1 MNDLCF
7 KTQKELDKAKQEFV
21 EEFLDNMYNIF
32 YEYHKTKQDNP
43 SIHLSEKAFK
53 EYFNEIFAKLL
64 TSEVNNRFICSSG
77 QLSNLYQGILL
88 AISQTVIIQT
98 LGNLIFKSHYCDVI
112 NNSQTF
118 EKILTAVRLTF
129 ST

>member
-1 MNDLCF
+1 MIYVSRHKRSLIKLNRNLWNFLTICTIFFMNII
-7 KTQKELDKAKQEFV
+7 KQYKIT
-21 EEFLDNMYNIF
+21 L
-32 YEYHKTKQDNP
+32 
-43 SIHLSEKAFK
+43 HLLEKAFE
-53 EYFNEIFAKLL
+53 EYIDEIFTKLL
-64 TSEVNNRFICSSG
+64 TSEVNNRFICRSG
-77 QLSNLYQGILL
+77 QFSNLYQGILL

-98 LGNLIFKSHYCDVI
+98 HGNLIFKSHYCDVI

>member
-7 KTQKELDKAKQEFV
+7 KTQKEFDKAKQEFV
-21 EEFLDNMYNIF
+21 EFLDNMYNIF
-32 YEYHKTKQDNP
+32 MNIIKQYK
-43 SIHLSEKAFK
+43 ITLHLSEKVFK
-53 EYFNEIFAKLL
+53 EYFNEIFKKLL
-64 TSEVNNRFICSSG
+64 TSRVNNRFICSSG
-77 QLSNLYQGILL
+77 QLSYLYQGILL

-98 LGNLIFKSHYCDVI
+98 HGNLIFKSHYCDVI

>member
-7 KTQKELDKAKQEFV
+7 KTQKEFDKAKQEFV
-21 EEFLDNMYNIF
+21 EFPDSMYNIF
-32 YEYHKTKQDNP
+32 MNIIKQYK
-43 SIHLSEKAFK
+43 ITLHLSEKAFK
-53 EYFNEIFAKLL
+53 EYINEIFTKLL
-64 TSEVNNRFICSSG
+64 TYEVNNKFICRSG
-77 QLSNLYQGILL
+77 QLSILYQGILL

-98 LGNLIFKSHYCDVI
+98 HGNLIFKSHYCDVI

>member
-1 MNDLCF
+1 MNGICF
-7 KTQKELDKAKQEFV
+7 KTQKEFDKAKQEFV
-21 EEFLDNMYNIF
+21 EFPDNMYNIF
-32 YEYHKTKQDNP
+32 YEYRKQYK
-43 SIHLSEKAFK
+43 ITLHLSEKAFK
-53 EYFNEIFAKLL
+53 EYFNEVFTKLL

-98 LGNLIFKSHYCDVI
+98 HGNLTFKSHYCDVI

>member
-7 KTQKELDKAKQEFV
+7 KTQKEFDKAKQEFV
-21 EEFLDNMYNIF
+21 EFPDNMYNIF
-32 YEYHKTKQDNP
+32 YEYHKQYKITL
-43 SIHLSEKAFK
+43 HLSEKVFK
-53 EYFNEIFAKLL
+53 EYFNEIFTKLL
-64 TSEVNNRFICSSG
+64 TSKVNNRLICSSG
-77 QLSNLYQGILL
+77 QLSDLYQGILL

-98 LGNLIFKSHYCDVI
+98 HGNLIFKSHYCDVI

>member
-7 KTQKELDKAKQEFV
+7 KTQKEFDKAKRNLWN
-21 EEFLDNMYNIF
+21 FLTIYTIFFMNII
-32 YEYHKTKQDNP
+32 KQYK
-43 SIHLSEKAFK
+43 ITLHLSEKAFK
-53 EYFNEIFAKLL
+53 EYFNEIFTKLL

-98 LGNLIFKSHYCDVI
+98 HGNLIFKSHYCDVI

>member
-7 KTQKELDKAKQEFV
+7 KTQKEFDKAKQEFV
-21 EEFLDNMYNIF
+21 EFPDNMYNIF
-32 YEYHKTKQDNP
+32 MNIIKQYK
-43 SIHLSEKAFK
+43 ITLHLSEKVFK
-53 EYFNEIFAKLL
+53 EYFNEIFTKLL
-64 TSEVNNRFICSSG
+64 TSKVNNRFICSSG
-77 QLSNLYQGILL
+77 QLSDLYQGILL

-98 LGNLIFKSHYCDVI
+98 HGNLIFKSHYCDVI